1 MALQGNSNTI
11 QIIEKSGQKR
21 IQKSF
26 SEKLRMYDV
35 FWPISRFEVE
45 CFTHKLVARFT
56 KDNSFFHQPAI
67 ISCDNQKKMVTF
79 EYINAKPLMSFFES
93 LKNASPNAFA
103 DVCCPLVLPT
113 TEKLSNL
120 ISILHEINHFNNDD
134 FSEHE
139 KSLLQNQNEIVRC
152 MYHNK
157 LQDQVSPRTKAP
169 WYFCLGDVSLNNI
182 LFDGKQFTLLDFEC
196 AHMGYLGYDIGQL
209 LGMTKAYE
217 KRSSIISGHLF
228 SQDLSQAIIETISD
242 SNEVLEIFAW
252 ASRFEQ
258 YY

>member
-1 MALQGNSNTI
+1 MVLQGKSNTI

-35 FWPISRFEVE
+35 FWPVSRFEVE
-45 CFTHKLVARFT
+45 CFTHKLVAQLT
-56 KDNSFFHQPAI
+56 KDNGSFHQPAI

-79 EYINAKPLMSFFES
+79 EYIDAKPLMSFFES
-93 LKNASPNAFA
+93 LKTISTNASA
-103 DVCCPLVLPT
+103 DALCPPVRPT
-113 TEKLSNL
+113 AKQLSKL
-120 ISILHEINHFNNDD
+120 ISILHEINHFNTDD

-139 KSLLQNQNEIVRC
+139 KLLLQNQDEIVRC

-157 LQDQVSPRTKAP
+157 LKDQVSLRTKAP

-217 KRSSIISGHLF
+217 RRSGIIADHLF
-228 SQDLSQAIIETISD
+228 SQDLSQAVAETISD
-242 SNEVLEIFAW
+242 SNEVSEIFAW
-252 ASRFEQ
+252 ANRFEQ